1 MDEQTGERILAS
13 IDAIREQ
20 QRLQLERQ
28 AEALALQR
36 EQFEIFKRQAERI
49 DRTHD
54 RAERIQAKSSEL
66 VGLARKT
73 FIVVLPILVL
83 LIGYVTWLLFHRR

>member
-1 MDEQTGERILAS
+1 MDQQTGERILAS
-13 IDAIREQ
+13 LEAIRHQ

-36 EQFEIFKRQAERI
+36 EQFEIYKRQADRV

-66 VGLARKT
+66 VGAARKM
-73 FIVVLPILVL
+73 FVVVVPILVL
-83 LIGYVTWLLFHRR
+83 LIGYVTWLIFFRR

>member
-1 MDEQTGERILAS
+1 VDEQTGERIVAS
-13 IDAIREQ
+13 LEAIRDQ

-66 VGLARKT
+66 VGAARKM
-73 FIVVLPILVL
+73 FVVVVPILVL
-83 LIGYVTWLLFHRR
+83 LIGYVTWLIFFRR

>member
-1 MDEQTGERILAS
+1 LDQQTGERILAS
-13 IDAIREQ
+13 LEAIREQ

-28 AEALALQR
+28 AEAFALQR
-36 EQFEIFKRQAERI
+36 EQFEIFKRQAERV

-54 RAERIQAKSSEL
+54 RAERIQAKSSEI

-73 FIVVLPILVL
+73 LFVVLPILVV